1 MDYQKPLKVK
11 ATCGSTVTFKHS
23 EGKMPVAFFHLVTIK
38 KGDFYSCIA
47 FGDMAL
53 KAQDELKFGTMG
65 NFELKKDK
73 DGERYVC
80 SFFATPNAE
89 IKASEQSKRLNSKKD
104 KELYEQHAKEM
115 ERNGFVKTEHGW
127 KKAENCIETSRGY
140 TPKIEFVMDKLTPEY
155 VTDRIKKA
163 FGDIS
168 FTKFK
173 VPNKQFVIQ
182 YKKILDE
189 LIVEA
194 FAR

>member
-23 EGKMPVAFFHLVTIK
+23 EGKMPVAFFHLVTVK

-73 DGERYVC
+73 EGDRYIC

-89 IKASEQSKRLNSKKD
+89 IKASEQANRLNSKKD
-104 KELYEQHAKEM
+104 KALYEQHSVEM
-115 ERNGFVKTEHGW
+115 ERNGFVKTERGW
-127 KKAENCIETSRGY
+127 RKIEDCIETSRGH
-140 TPKIEFVMDKLTPEY
+140 TPKIEFVMDKLTPRY
-155 VTDRIKKA
+155 VEDKLRLT
-163 FGDIS
+163 FGDIN
-168 FTKFK
+168 FTKLK
-173 VPNKQFVIQ
+173 LPNKQFIIQ
-182 YKKILDE
+182 YKKVLEE
-189 LIVEA
+189 LVVEA
-194 FAR
+194 FSQ